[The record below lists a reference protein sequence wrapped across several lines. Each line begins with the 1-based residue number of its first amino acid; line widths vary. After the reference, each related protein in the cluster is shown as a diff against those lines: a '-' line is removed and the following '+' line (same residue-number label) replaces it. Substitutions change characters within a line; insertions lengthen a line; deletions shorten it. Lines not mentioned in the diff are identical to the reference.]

1 MKTKDDIRKVLSVSG
16 ATIANWVKTGLI
28 PDYTSDSEG
37 YSDCDYEEIV
47 KRISENGR
55 LTSRANRFHSQQAR
69 QELNTL
75 QAGESKN
82 ILKQLLLVINEHALS
97 NSCTMLALSLCA
109 LEQAGLIT
117 LKWKSKKTIL
127 PEIRSENIE
136 FSVFLCEW
144 AHQND
149 AEAVLGLYKALSSF
163 QIPTDEPDFLGAVYE
178 SMRNLGEKSK
188 LGAFFTP
195 AFLVKDL
202 QMPLS
207 AQVLD
212 PCSGT
217 GTILLSIIDKAHP
230 PQQITLRDI
239 DALSLNIAKVNFA
252 LFFSRTDISV
262 HTECADALVW
272 ADENRFDY
280 IITNPPWGA
289 NRNPEIQTK
298 LMQSNPAWKN
308 LDSFAVIL
316 SQAIKRLSTKGKLVF
331 ILPESFLYVDAH
343 SAVRKHIFDFD
354 ADVTLS
360 YHGNAFKGVQS
371 KVIRLELDRKKKK
384 KINILHKGK
393 QLALSSILLE
403 RNNYRPPAIEK
414 AEELYLIEQLLSC
427 PHFTLKGQCTFGL
440 GIVTGNNKKHLLTA
454 FLKGTEP
461 IYTGKEL
468 EPFGFKTAVNFIN
481 FNPSILQQTAPTT
494 LYRSPKIC
502 YRFIS
507 NKLCMVA
514 DNKGSLLL
522 NSANF
527 FIPSEGY
534 NLKALAA
541 FFNSPICTFLYQR
554 LFGSVKVLRNH
565 LESLPVPDAYFQY
578 EKDLECIYDKS
589 ALGIDCREELHG
601 LTCQMFGIG
610 HFVL

>member
-1 MKTKDDIRKVLSVSG
+1 MKTKEDIRKVLSVSG

-47 KRISENGR
+47 KRISETGR
-55 LTSRANRFHSQQAR
+55 LTSRANRYHSQQAR

-75 QAGESKN
+75 QGGESKN
-82 ILKQLLLVINEHALS
+82 ILKQLLLVFNEHALG
-97 NSCTMLALSLCA
+97 NSCTMLALSLLA

-127 PEIRSENIE
+127 PEIRSENPA
-136 FSVFLCEW
+136 FSIFLCEW

-149 AEAVLGLYKALSSF
+149 AEAVLKLYKALSGF

-195 AFLVKDL
+195 AFLVNDL
-202 QMPLS
+202 QLPLS
-207 AQVLD
+207 SRVLD

-239 DALSLNIAKVNFA
+239 DALSLRIAKVNFA

-262 HTECADALVW
+262 HTECVDALEW
-272 ADENRFDY
+272 ADENRYDY

-289 NRNPEIQTK
+289 DRNPEIQAA
-298 LMQSNPAWKN
+298 LMKNNPEWKS

-343 SAVRKHIFDFD
+343 SAVRRHVFDFD

-371 KVIRLELDRKKKK
+371 KVIRLEVDRKKKK
-384 KINILHKGK
+384 KINIIHNGR
-393 QLALSSILLE
+393 QLALSAALLE

-414 AEELYLIEQLLSC
+414 AEELQLIEQLLAC
-427 PHFTLKGQCTFGL
+427 PHFTLKGQCIFGL
-440 GIVTGNNKKHLLTA
+440 GIVTGNNKKHLLPSP
-454 FLKGTEP
+454 LKGTEP

-468 EPFGFKTAVNFIN
+468 DPFGFTAAVNHIH
-481 FNPSILQQTAPTT
+481 FNPAALQQTAPEV

-502 YRFIS
+502 YKFIS

-514 DNKGSLLL
+514 DFEGSLLL

-527 FIPSEGY
+527 FIPSEGF
-534 NLKALAA
+534 NLKALSA
-541 FFNSPICTFLYQR
+541 FFNSPVCTFLYQR

-565 LESLPVPDAYFQY
+565 LESLPIPDVYFQY
-578 EKDLECIYDKS
+578 EQQLEAIYNNAASGKDCNE
-589 ALGIDCREELHG
+589 ALHE
-601 LTCQMFGIG
+601 LTCRMFGVARIE
-610 HFVL
+610 L